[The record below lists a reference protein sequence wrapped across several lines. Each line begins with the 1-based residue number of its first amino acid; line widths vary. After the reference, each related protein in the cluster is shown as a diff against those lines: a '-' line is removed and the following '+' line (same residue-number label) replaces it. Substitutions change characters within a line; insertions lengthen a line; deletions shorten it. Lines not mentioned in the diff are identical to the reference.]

1 MFPQMKNF
9 QALVEAKN
17 AKYQK
22 LQLETVEKEKALI
35 KMQNCEKQLLQKQS
49 ELEAKMSSDNQ
60 KLSSL
65 RVELELEKERGNW
78 LDVSLQ
84 KESTLN
90 QELQNE
96 VKVANDSL
104 EELRKNSF
112 GELVKSCDILS
123 LSEQR
128 KVQDRMAKVDLSE
141 IERLKQ
147 RREECRK
154 ICGELEALLK
164 EKENALSCKQHGQ
177 TELNTLRNET
187 AVQEKCI
194 NAWKIK
200 IEKCSNRSKVLG
212 SSSSIGTPSCNRD
225 RISSPMHGRTPNMG
239 NYPLYGLGC
248 YGHQA
253 GFQRASPMSTDVEM
267 IENEIEAELQQH
279 EQMMMQYFSR

>member
-154 ICGELEALLK
+154 ICGELEALLQEK
-164 EKENALSCKQHGQ
+164 EKALSCKQQGQ
-177 TELNTLRNET
+177 AELNTLRKET

-212 SSSSIGTPSCNRD
+212 SSSSIGNPSCSSD
-225 RISSPMHGRTPNMG
+225 RTSSPMLGRIPNMVK
-239 NYPLYGLGC
+239 YPSYGLGC
-248 YGHQA
+248 YGYQA
-253 GFQRASPMSTDVEM
+253 GIQRASPMSSDVEM
-267 IENEIEAELQQH
+267 IENEIEAELLEH